1 MVAKLINEV
10 LVAMGSSL
18 SSNQQ
23 ERLRSVLQQ
32 TFSKVELIE
41 KTESDTGSEDVSVIQ
56 TFLAAKRVEGC
67 SEKSMHYYDSTIR
80 NALRAI
86 NKSVKDISTDDL
98 RHYLDDYQQR
108 SGASRVTVDNIRR
121 ILSSFFAWL
130 EEEFYIVKSPV
141 RRIHKVKTGKVVKE
155 TYSDEALELMS
166 PSWMCENFS
175 SGGRSGKRL
184 KKANYGDYAKHLVD
198 FVNYMKGQG
207 VNIHGISVQNEPDYG
222 QEWTW
227 WTSAECVEFLAKY
240 GSQIKK
246 VTKMISPETF
256 QYNKQYY
263 KDILGNSQANAN
275 TDIFA
280 THFYGTLRS
289 QMDFPQLETNLYPRE
304 LWMTEV
310 YVPNSSSS
318 ADKWPEAIEVA
329 VNMHNAF
336 VIGGMNA
343 YVWWYIRRSYGPMLE
358 NGNISKRG
366 YMMAH
371 FSKWVRPFAGRIGA
385 TEQPTNNVWIS
396 AYKNYQGSLVIV
408 AINNSDTGYS
418 QQFEVKGFT
427 VKRVDRYRTTSSENL
442 GLTANIALTG
452 NGFWA
457 YLGARSVQTFVCTS

>member
-1 MVAKLINEV
+1 MRKL
-10 LVAMGSSL
+10 LLLLG
-18 SSNQQ
+18 
-23 ERLRSVLQQ
+23 
-32 TFSKVELIE
+32 LIAYIYA
-41 KTESDTGSEDVSVIQ
+41 G
-56 TFLAAKRVEGC
+56 L
-67 SEKSMHYYDSTIR
+67 
-80 NALRAI
+80 
-86 NKSVKDISTDDL
+86 
-98 RHYLDDYQQR
+98 
-108 SGASRVTVDNIRR
+108 VTVDATKGYQMIRGIGGINLPDWGVDLTDAQR
-121 ILSSFFAWL
+121 KTAFNNCDKCLGFSMLRVYVSDDSKAWSKSVPVAKYAQSQGATIFATPWN
-130 EEEFYIVKSPV
+130 P
-141 RRIHKVKTGKVVKE
+141 
-155 TYSDEALELMS
+155 

-184 KKANYGDYAKHLVD
+184 KKANYGDYAKHLVN

-343 YVWWYIRRSYGPMLE
+343 YVWWYIRRSYGPMKD

-371 FSKWVRPFAGRIGA
+371 FSKYVRPGAVRIDA
-385 TEQPTNNVWIS
+385 TESPENGVYIS
-396 AYKNYQGSLVIV
+396 AYKNKDVTVVIV
-408 AINNSDTGYS
+408 AINNGNKSYS
-418 QQFEVKGFT
+418 QFYKLNGKTF
-427 VKRVDRYRTTSSENL
+427 KRVDRYKTTQVTNL
-442 GLTANIALTG
+442 ALTQNLQLTG
-452 NGFWA
+452 NGFYA
-457 YLGARSVQTFVCTS
+457 YIDSKSVSTYVVS